1 MCRSASCSYSWSSSL
16 IREQP
21 VTRDKNARSPVD
33 WMGFGF
39 VALSLGCLQIV
50 LDRGQE
56 DDWLGSGF
64 ITALILISAAGF
76 RAAHLVGAAPS

>member
-1 MCRSASCSYSWSSSL
+1 MPVGVVLLFLVMAL

-21 VTRDKNARSPVD
+21 VARDKKGRAPVD

-39 VALSLGCLQIV
+39 VALSLGCLQVV

-56 DDWLGSGF
+56 DDWFGS
-64 ITALILISAAGF
+64 
-76 RAAHLVGAAPS
+76 P